1 MNDQAARLRERMMKT
16 EETGKS
22 AKTIAIV
29 SGKGG
34 VGKSNISVNFG
45 LKLAKQGHK
54 VLLVDMDIGMG
65 NIHLLLGTS
74 SERSIVDY
82 MLSDDIDIEDVKVR
96 AADNFTCISGGNGLS
111 SFFEMDQ
118 NALSKLLKAMELLQK
133 EYNYILFDMGA
144 GATNMSLQF
153 LLSVDDIIV
162 VTTPEPTSVTDAYSM
177 IKFMTQK
184 DSGLHFSIICNRVE
198 TESEGRETI
207 KRLRLAAE
215 KFLKVDVRPLGMLPE
230 DSLVK
235 KSVLNQRPFTVEFPL
250 SKAAQSFN
258 VIVQNYLSGEGA
270 GQNTMQKAG
279 FLSKLKHLLFER
291 QGNL

>member
-1 MNDQAARLRERMMKT
+1 MNDQAARLRERMMKA
-16 EETGKS
+16 EQTGKS

-45 LKLAKQGHK
+45 LKLASQGHK

-74 SERSIVDY
+74 AERSIVDY
-82 MLSDDIDIEDVKVR
+82 MLDDIDIEDVKVR
-96 AADNFTCISGGNGLS
+96 ASDHFTCISGGNGLS

-118 NALSKLLKAMELLQK
+118 NALNKLLRAMELLQK
-133 EYNYILFDMGA
+133 EYDYILFDMGA

-177 IKFMTQK
+177 IKFMAQK
-184 DSGLHFSIICNRVE
+184 DMGLRFSIICNRVE
-198 TESEGRETI
+198 TESEGRETM

-215 KFLKVDVRPLGMLPE
+215 KFLEVDVRPLGMLPE
-230 DSLVK
+230 DSHVK
-235 KSVLNQRPFTVEFPL
+235 KSVLKQRPFTLEFPH
-250 SKAAQSFN
+250 SKAAQSFI
-258 VIVQNYLSGEGA
+258 VIIQNFLSRESA